1 MSVREGYMR
10 KWKNVVGLSLLV
22 VVLLLAGCEG
32 YTEMNSSS
40 SEYHDASGG
49 QLTVSS
55 GKASGAS
62 TRTLETAASGEAIL
76 DATVVLKVGQGS
88 YKIELLGEND
98 EVTMVLEAQGGEAVS
113 GIGWMVTD
121 AFGDASYR
129 VTAVEAEDVE
139 YRIEYVFR

>member
-1 MSVREGYMR
+1 MG
-10 KWKNVVGLSLLV
+10 KWKHVVGLLLLTA
-22 VVLLLAGCEG
+22 VLLLAGCEG

-40 SEYHDASGG
+40 SEHHDAGG
-49 QLTVSS
+49 GKVSVAT
-55 GKASGAS
+55 GKANGTS
-62 TRTLETAASGEAIL
+62 TRDLETAASGEAIL
-76 DATVVLKVGQGS
+76 DATVVLKVGSGS

-98 EVTMVLEAQGGEAVS
+98 EVTMVLEAQGGQALS
-113 GIGWMVTD
+113 GVGWMITD

>member
-1 MSVREGYMR
+1 MG
-10 KWKNVVGLSLLV
+10 KWKYAVGLSLLV
-22 VVLLLAGCEG
+22 VVLLAGCEG

-40 SEYHDASGG
+40 SEHHDVSGG
-49 QLTVSS
+49 AVTVAT
-55 GKASGAS
+55 GKANGTS
-62 TRTLETAASGEAIL
+62 TKDLETEASGEAIL
-76 DATVVLKVGQGS
+76 DATVVLKVGSGS

-98 EVTMVLEAQGGEAVS
+98 EVTMVLDVQGGQALS
-113 GIGWMVTD
+113 GVGWMITD

>member
-1 MSVREGYMR
+1 MVKS
-10 KWKNVVGLSLLV
+10 KWVTGLL
-22 VVLLLAGCEG
+22 VLLLAVLLVVGCEG

-40 SEYHDASGG
+40 SEQHDTSGG
-49 QLTVSS
+49 EVTVSA
-55 GKASGAS
+55 GKANGTSS
-62 TRTLETAASGEAIL
+62 QTIETAASGEAIL
-76 DATVVLKVGQGS
+76 DAMVVLNVGKGS

-98 EVTMVLEAQGGEAVS
+98 EVTMVLEAQGPESVS

-139 YRIEYVFR
+139 YRIEYGFR

>member
-1 MSVREGYMR
+1 MG
-10 KWKNVVGLSLLV
+10 KWIYVVGLSLLF

-40 SEYHDASGG
+40 SEYQDASGG
-49 QLTVSS
+49 KVAEGI
-55 GKASGAS
+55 GKANG
-62 TRTLETAASGEAIL
+62 TITKEIETGASGEVTL
-76 DATVVLKVGQGS
+76 EATVVLKVGTGS

-98 EVTMVLEAQGGEAVS
+98 EVTMVLEAQGGQALS
-113 GIGWMVTD
+113 GVGWMITD

>member
-1 MSVREGYMR
+1 MG
-10 KWKNVVGLSLLV
+10 KWKYVVGLSLLV
-22 VVLLLAGCEG
+22 VVLLAGCEG

-40 SEYHDASGG
+40 SEHHDASGG
-49 QLTVSS
+49 AVTVAT
-55 GKASGAS
+55 GKANGTS
-62 TRTLETAASGEAIL
+62 TKDLETEASGEAIL
-76 DATVVLKVGQGS
+76 DATVVLKVGSGS

-98 EVTMVLEAQGGEAVS
+98 EVTMVLDVQGGQALS
-113 GIGWMVTD
+113 GVGWMITD